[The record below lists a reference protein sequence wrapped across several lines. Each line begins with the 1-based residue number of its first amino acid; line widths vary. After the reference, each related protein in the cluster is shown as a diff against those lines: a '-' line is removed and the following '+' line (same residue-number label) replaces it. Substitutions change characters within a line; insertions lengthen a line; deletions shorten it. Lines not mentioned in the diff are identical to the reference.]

1 MTRLEKM
8 IRVYAFL
15 NNVDYDTAAYRVV
28 VDLIRTIDNARSVAG
43 LYDRMFGE
51 ENAAQQN

>member
-15 NNVDYDTAAYRVV
+15 HNVDLDTAAYRVI
-28 VDLIRTIDNARSVAG
+28 VDLVESTDKTRTVAG

-51 ENAAQQN
+51 KDAAQQD